1 MVGII
6 DSSTDVKLE
15 QFWFLGANILCG
27 RFSASRG
34 WFSMSNLHWIDGMEV
49 KEQYSV
55 KKNLKKIKHNFWR
68 FFSWKFYD
76 FFDIFFCSFFNFSI
90 KYSTATAI
98 WVLNIGFW
106 GSGCIRT
113 KLKFWWPVNPG
124 SLAWCTKMLTTGF
137 FKTFRGIC
145 PITWNTVKLGENEF
159 DIRYQSQ
166 KSHYP
171 TSFQSVWW
179 KSNFSSNLTQNFG
192 RKNVI
197 LVTGAKM
204 TENL

>member
-1 MVGII
+1 MTIFFLKI
-6 DSSTDVKLE
+6 L
-15 QFWFLGANILCG
+15 WFF
-27 RFSASRG
+27 R
-34 WFSMSNLHWIDGMEV
+34 
-49 KEQYSV
+49 Y
-55 KKNLKKIKHNFWR
+55 
-68 FFSWKFYD
+68 
-76 FFDIFFCSFFNFSI
+76 FFCSFFNFSI

-106 GSGCIRT
+106 GSGSIRT

-159 DIRYQSQ
+159 DIRYQGQ
-166 KSHYP
+166 KLHYP
-171 TSFQSVWW
+171 TNFQSIWR
-179 KSNFSSNLTQNFG
+179 KSPKSHFFDQNFGSNLT
-192 RKNVI
+192 KNSTSTK
-197 LVTGAKM
+197 L